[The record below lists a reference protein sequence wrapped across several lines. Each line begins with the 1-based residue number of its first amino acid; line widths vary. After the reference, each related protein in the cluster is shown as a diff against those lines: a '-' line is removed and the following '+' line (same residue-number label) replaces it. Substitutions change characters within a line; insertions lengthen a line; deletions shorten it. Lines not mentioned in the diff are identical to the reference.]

1 MSETLEEIA
10 HKIVRRYLDD
20 YTNDH
25 QLEQQII
32 SALRN
37 EREACAKIADSA
49 FPEYQTGHNAGK
61 WIARA
66 IREGQ

>member
-10 HKIVRRYLDD
+10 ERLAELAQDSIIAGEV
-20 YTNDH
+20 
-25 QLEQQII
+25 EQAIL

-49 FPEYQTGHNAGK
+49 FAEYQTGHNAGK